1 MAINFTAAD
10 RVGSIGGYIGTAAA
24 LLGGNGIGGLL
35 GNPRAGECESDHPVT
50 RYEAEKDAK
59 IAKLETDLKLR
70 DANTYTDGKMLEMYQ
85 YVDGRLRSVEA
96 QLCQQSVV
104 NAQVTAN
111 LACLQNQVATLS
123 GMTKTIIPI
132 TNVCPEAML
141 LKNSWTAPAAGATT

>member
-10 RVGSIGGYIGTAAA
+10 RVGSIGGYIGGAAA
-24 LLGGNGIGGLL
+24 LLGGNGINGLL
-35 GNPRAGECESDHPVT
+35 GNPRAGECESDHHVT

-59 IAKLETDLKLR
+59 IAKLETDIKLR
-70 DANTYTDGKMLEMYQ
+70 DANTYTDNKLVEVYK
-85 YVDGRLRSVEA
+85 YVDGKLSTVEA

-132 TNVCPEAML
+132 TNVCPEAMP
-141 LKNSWTAPAAGATT
+141 LKNSWVAPAAGATT